1 VSGCGDKHEKDKT
14 KMVTRGKWAAGCAA
28 AALIAASVYWSTQ
41 QGPGKGVVASGGNG
55 WDIVKPGGNAPEGA
69 AAASAAGALLS
80 AEQVRTRLFRDG
92 SLAGTEAAG
101 DWCVTEGKLK
111 PCLGLR
117 QRFEYYILGIGEV
130 TIDDLKVL
138 VTDDATR
145 AHGPELATQIVS
157 IWNKYWQLRNHTYR
171 NQFVQNDRSTWM
183 PLFEEQRLVRRQ
195 VLGADWAEAFYAA
208 DDKHFRE
215 YYAQLESGQPP
226 PPDPGEA
233 VPQMGPGKDPA
244 AVRAER
250 VARYGEAAAARLDK
264 ADEEWAD
271 WQRRLAA
278 ARVEWD
284 RLKAAGNL
292 SDAQRRQE
300 MNTYI
305 KANFKPDEYLRV
317 EALLHL

>member
-1 VSGCGDKHEKDKT
+1 
-14 KMVTRGKWAAGCAA
+14 MVTRNKWAAGLAA
-28 AALIAASVYWSTQ
+28 AAVIAATAWWATQ
-41 QGPGKGVVASGGNG
+41 HGPGQGNVASQGNG
-55 WDIVKPGGNAPEGA
+55 WDVIRPGGNAIEGDGA
-69 AAASAAGALLS
+69 ASSVSATLTAD
-80 AEQVRTRLFRDG
+80 QVRIRLFRDG

-101 DWCVTEGKLK
+101 DWCVNDGKLK

-117 QRFEYYILGIGEV
+117 QRFEYYILGVGEV
-130 TIDDLKVL
+130 SVQDLRTL
-138 VTDDATR
+138 VADEAR
-145 AHGPELATQIVS
+145 QAVGPELAAAILDL
-157 IWNKYWQLRNHTYR
+157 WDKYWQLRNHTFR

-183 PLFEEQRLVRRQ
+183 PMFEEQRAVRRQ
-195 VLGADWAEAFYAA
+195 ILGIEWAEAFFAE
-208 DDKHFRE
+208 DEKHFRA
-215 YYAQLESGQPP
+215 YHAQLESGQPP

-284 RLKAAGNL
+284 RLRASPNL
-292 SDAQRRQE
+292 SDVQRRQE
-300 MNTYI
+300 MDAYI
-305 KANFKPDEYLRV
+305 KQHFKSDETLRV

>member
-1 VSGCGDKHEKDKT
+1 
-14 KMVTRGKWAAGCAA
+14 MVTRGKMAAGVAV
-28 AALIAASVYWSTQ
+28 AALV
-41 QGPGKGVVASGGNG
+41 
-55 WDIVKPGGNAPEGA
+55 GA
-69 AAASAAGALLS
+69 AAFWANQHGMSPPGAGPQGSTWDLVRSGVGSTEGETPAAAPTSATLTP
-80 AEQVRTRLFRDG
+80 EQVRTRLFRDG
-92 SLAGTEAAG
+92 SLAGTEPSG
-101 DWCVTEGKLK
+101 DWCITEAKLK
-111 PCLGLR
+111 PCIGLR

-130 TIDDLKVL
+130 TIQDLKAL
-138 VTDDATR
+138 VADEATK
-145 AHGPELATQIVS
+145 ANGPEVSAQIMD
-157 IWNKYWQLRNHTYR
+157 IWDKYWQLRTHDYR

-183 PLFEEQRLVRRQ
+183 PVFEEQRTVRRQ
-195 VLGADWAEAFYAA
+195 ILGADWAEAFFSA
-208 DDKHFRE
+208 DEKHFRE

-271 WQRRLAA
+271 WQRRLAG
-278 ARVEWD
+278 ARTEWD

-292 SDAQRRQE
+292 SDTQRRQD
-300 MNTYI
+300 MDTYI
-305 KANFKPDEYLRV
+305 KANFKDDERLRV

>member
-1 VSGCGDKHEKDKT
+1 
-14 KMVTRGKWAAGCAA
+14 MVTRGKLAAGIAV
-28 AALIAASVYWSTQ
+28 AALIAASAYWSTQ
-41 QGPGKGVVASGGNG
+41 HGPGRGVVATGENG
-55 WDIVKPGGNAPEGA
+55 WDIIKPDGGAAHGE
-69 AAASAAGALLS
+69 AAASASAGLLTPD
-80 AEQVRTRLFRDG
+80 QVRTRLFRDG
-92 SLAGTEAAG
+92 SLAGTEAG
-101 DWCVTEGKLK
+101 GEWCVTDKQLK

-130 TIDDLKVL
+130 TIDDLRVL
-138 VTDDATR
+138 AADDATR
-145 AHGPELATQIVS
+145 AHGPMLAEQIMR
-157 IWNKYWQLRNHTYR
+157 IWDKYWQLRTHTYR

-183 PLFEEQRLVRRQ
+183 PLFEEQRMVRRQ
-195 VLGADWAEAFYAA
+195 ILGAEWAEAFYTA

-215 YYAQLESGQPP
+215 YHAQLESGLPP
-226 PPDPGEA
+226 PPDEGEP

-284 RLKAAGNL
+284 RLKAAGHL
-292 SDAQRRQE
+292 SDAQRRQD

-305 KANFKPDEYLRV
+305 KANFKSDEYLRV
-317 EALLHL
+317 EALLRL